1 MTDKK
6 SQKISQLFSCEKCNY
21 TTSKRCDYNKHIT
34 TRKHLGTD
42 GDDTCK
48 SPDENLDYVCEC
60 GKLYKHRQSLYSHK
74 KNCAGAPS
82 HSVHSVPKVQG
93 KNDTSTTSTNST
105 TTMQI
110 KRSTNTDTPS
120 TDLVLELIK
129 QNKELQNV
137 VLEQNQIMLE
147 MSKTNSL
154 VMNNSNNNTTNN
166 TTNNQFNLNFFL
178 NETCKDAINL
188 SEFMKSI
195 KLQLVDLENTAR
207 LGYVEGISR
216 ILIRALND
224 MDVDK
229 RPIHCTDVKR
239 ETVYVKEQDN
249 WEKENIDKGNLKR
262 AVTFIADQNLNQIN
276 EWKQQNPKW
285 DDNDSQES
293 QVLSKIYISALGGE
307 NPDEERKFM
316 NKIIKNVIQEVVVD
330 KTENNTVI
338 KP

>member
-1 MTDKK
+1 
-6 SQKISQLFSCEKCNY
+6 
-21 TTSKRCDYNKHIT
+21 
-34 TRKHLGTD
+34 
-42 GDDTCK
+42 
-48 SPDENLDYVCEC
+48 
-60 GKLYKHRQSLYSHK
+60 
-74 KNCAGAPS
+74 
-82 HSVHSVPKVQG
+82 
-93 KNDTSTTSTNST
+93 
-105 TTMQI
+105 
-110 KRSTNTDTPS
+110 
-120 TDLVLELIK
+120 
-129 QNKELQNV
+129 
-137 VLEQNQIMLE
+137 MLE

-249 WEKENIDKGNLKR
+249 WEKENLDKDNLKR
-262 AVTFIADQNLNQIN
+262 AVTFIADQNLSQIN

-285 DDNDSQES
+285 DDNESQES

-330 KTENNTVI
+330 KTDGVSKPEI
-338 KP
+338 KS

>member
-6 SQKISQLFSCEKCNY
+6 SQKVAQIFSCEKCNY
-21 TTSKRCDYNKHIT
+21 ITSKRCDYNKHIT

-42 GDDTCK
+42 GDLQT
-48 SPDENLDYVCEC
+48 SSLDDSQNYVCEC

-74 KNCAGAPS
+74 KTCT
-82 HSVHSVPKVQG
+82 SVPVDSAHTFTTTTTTASAINTAPTKQPVQ
-93 KNDTSTTSTNST
+93 TNS
-105 TTMQI
+105 
-110 KRSTNTDTPS
+110 STPS
-120 TDLVLELIK
+120 TELVLELIK

-137 VLEQNQIMLE
+137 VLEQNQMMLE
-147 MSKTNSL
+147 LSKTNSL

-249 WEKENIDKGNLKR
+249 WEKENSDKDNLKR
-262 AVTFIADQNLNQIN
+262 AVTFIADQNLNQIH

-285 DDNDSQES
+285 DDNKSHES
-293 QVLSKIYISALGGE
+293 EVLNKIYISALGGE

-330 KTENNTVI
+330 KTDGVAKLEI
-338 KP
+338 K

>member
-6 SQKISQLFSCEKCNY
+6 SQKISQIFLCEKCNY

-74 KNCAGAPS
+74 KNCPGAPS
-82 HSVHSVPKVQG
+82 VNLANSAPLAKG
-93 KNDTSTTSTNST
+93 KTATTNNASTSIQSKKDK
-105 TTMQI
+105 I
-110 KRSTNTDTPS
+110 PDTPS

-239 ETVYVKEQDN
+239 ETVYVKDQDN
-249 WEKENIDKGNLKR
+249 WEKENLDKDNLKR
-262 AVTFIADQNLNQIN
+262 AVNFIADQNLSQIN

-330 KTENNTVI
+330 KTDNNSVI

>member
-6 SQKISQLFSCEKCNY
+6 SQKVAQIFSCEKCNY
-21 TTSKRCDYNKHIT
+21 ITSKRCDYNKHIT

-42 GDDTCK
+42 GDLQT
-48 SPDENLDYVCEC
+48 SSLDDSQNYVCEC

-74 KNCAGAPS
+74 KTCT
-82 HSVHSVPKVQG
+82 SVPIDSAHTFTTTTTTASTINTVPTKQPVQ
-93 KNDTSTTSTNST
+93 TNS
-105 TTMQI
+105 
-110 KRSTNTDTPS
+110 STPS
-120 TDLVLELIK
+120 TELVLELIK

-137 VLEQNQIMLE
+137 VLEQNQMMLE
-147 MSKTNSL
+147 LSKTNSL

-249 WEKENIDKGNLKR
+249 WEKENSDKDNLKR
-262 AVTFIADQNLNQIN
+262 AVTFIADQNLNQIH

-285 DDNDSQES
+285 DDNKSHES
-293 QVLSKIYISALGGE
+293 EVLNKIYISALGGE

-330 KTENNTVI
+330 KTDGVAKLEI
-338 KP
+338 K